1 VHPAQSRA
9 GLLVAS
15 RPRGSADRWLVG
27 QASAASAFERF
38 NSVSVYFFTIRDSVR
53 RIYDDPH
60 GTDLP
65 NAANALSYAEH
76 RIIELRHEAGYG
88 NPQLIMMVQDKDR
101 HSVWSLPFLPAC
113 A

>member
-1 VHPAQSRA
+1 MS
-9 GLLVAS
+9 L
-15 RPRGSADRWLVG
+15 
-27 QASAASAFERF
+27 
-38 NSVSVYFFTIRDSVR
+38 YFFTIQDSHR
-53 RIYDDPH
+53 RVKDDPH

-65 NAANALSYAEH
+65 NAMDALSCAEH
-76 RIIELRHEAGYG
+76 KISDLRHEFGYD